1 MRTGYLMLTILALL
15 TAGRPGNTQTT
26 WHVAASGSDSGPTG
40 TNGWTDAFKTISN
53 AVYQAGSAD
62 YILVSNGIY
71 TLTESIAVSKG
82 VVIRSWHNGALDRT
96 NTVINGGQ
104 AMRCVYLDHADA
116 VLEGF
121 AVINGVTN
129 GSGGGIYI
137 GPEGGTVRD
146 CIITGCQAT
155 SATSYGGGI
164 SIYNDNGRLLD
175 SLVCGNSAPDATLS
189 RGGGG
194 VFLNYGGLVSNCLV
208 VSNSTVAYGGGVSI
222 ANAGLVDGCII
233 ADNHANYAG
242 GGYLH
247 NGGVLQNS
255 TLSGNYATNRGG
267 GIFVYYS
274 GMVDRCVLSN
284 NYAVVRGGGAT
295 VRDDG
300 TGTFRN
306 CLFVMNR
313 ATNLAGSSYGGGIY
327 IEGSNGIVANCTLVN
342 NLGNYGGGLYLLDGS
357 YATNCIIYDNS
368 GYSSYYNYR
377 VVSVGGVTGRID
389 YSCTMPMPS
398 EGIGNIT
405 NAPMF
410 VNTNA
415 GNYRLTRDSP
425 GVNEGLNQ
433 DWMAGALDLD
443 GRRRI
448 DRMMRQVDMGCFEY
462 LPGGAMFGI
471 R

>member
-1 MRTGYLMLTILALL
+1 MRTGFLMLTILAVL

-26 WHVAASGSDSGPTG
+26 WHVATNGSDSGPTG
-40 TNGWTDAFKTISN
+40 TNGWTDAFQTISN

-71 TLTESIAVSKG
+71 SLTESIVVSKG
-82 VVIRSWHNGALDRT
+82 VVIRSLNKGVLDRT

-104 AMRCVYLDHADA
+104 PGRCGYLDHADA

-121 AVINGVTN
+121 SVINGVTD

-137 GPEGGTVRD
+137 GQEGGTVRN
-146 CIITGCQAT
+146 CIITGSQAT
-155 SATSYGGGI
+155 ATTSYGGGI

-175 SLVCGNSAPDATLS
+175 SLVCGNSVPGATLAR

-208 VSNSTVAYGGGVSI
+208 ISNSTASYGGGVSI
-222 ANAGLVDGCII
+222 ANAGMVDGCII
-233 ADNHANYAG
+233 ADNQANYAG

-247 NGGVLQNS
+247 NGGILQNS

-284 NYAVVRGGGAT
+284 NYAVVRGGA
-295 VRDDG
+295 
-300 TGTFRN
+300 GTFRN

-327 IEGSNGIVANCTLVN
+327 AEGSNGVIANCTLVN
-342 NLGNYGGGLYLLDGS
+342 NIGNYGGGVYLYDGS
-357 YATNCIIYDNS
+357 YATNCMIYDNA

-377 VVSVGGVTGRID
+377 VVSASSVTGRID

-398 EGIGNIT
+398 EGIANIT
-405 NAPMF
+405 NAPIF
-410 VNTNA
+410 VNANA

-462 LPGGAMFGI
+462 LPGGALFGI